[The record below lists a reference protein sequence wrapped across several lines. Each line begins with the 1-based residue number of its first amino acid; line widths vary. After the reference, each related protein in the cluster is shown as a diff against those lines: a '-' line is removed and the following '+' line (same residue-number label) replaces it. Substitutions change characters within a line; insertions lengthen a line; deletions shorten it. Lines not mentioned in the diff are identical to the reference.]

1 MIVTTR
7 DPMTGH
13 DVADL
18 ASAPF
23 IIEGRGDSAL
33 KIYFESEE
41 SRRAY
46 LEVEMEMEQIDEA
59 LSRAHGGTTHIARE
73 M

>member
-7 DPMTGH
+7 DPMTGR
-13 DVADL
+13 DVPNL

-23 IIEGRGDSAL
+23 VIEGRGDSAI
-33 KIYFESEE
+33 KIFFESEQ
-41 SRRAY
+41 SRQAY
-46 LEVEMEMEQIDEA
+46 IEVELDMESIDETLA
-59 LSRAHGGTTHIARE
+59 RAHGGTTHIARE

>member
-1 MIVTTR
+1 MLVTTR
-7 DPMTGH
+7 DPMTGRE
-13 DVADL
+13 VTDL

-33 KIYFESEE
+33 KIYFESEQ
-41 SRRAY
+41 SRQAY
-46 LEVEMEMEQIDEA
+46 IDVEMEMESIDESLA
-59 LSRAHGGTTHIARE
+59 RAHGGTTHIARE